1 MSRNNKLVLS
11 LSFVACI
18 IIWSRYGNFKEIIEK
33 YGVTIVSILCIGIL
47 LYLLLYQFLSSR
59 FKSVR
64 LLLLVVLSVIP
75 VINLL
80 RITFIDNA
88 TLIIYCATIITIGIV
103 FRENLLHL
111 LKKYWIR
118 IPEGPQCM
126 LRWSHPEWQRVQEY
140 LKFQP
145 TACGRVW
152 NQEVL

>member
-111 LKKYWIR
+111 LKKY
-118 IPEGPQCM
+118 
-126 LRWSHPEWQRVQEY
+126 
-140 LKFQP
+140 
-145 TACGRVW
+145 
-152 NQEVL
+152 